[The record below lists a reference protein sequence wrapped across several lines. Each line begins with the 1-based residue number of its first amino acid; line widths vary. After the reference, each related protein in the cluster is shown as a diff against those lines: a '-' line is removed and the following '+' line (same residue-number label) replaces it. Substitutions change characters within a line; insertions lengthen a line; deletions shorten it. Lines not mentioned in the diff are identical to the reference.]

1 VGKCQAATRLGL
13 LYLDGLPG
21 CYTICS
27 FVEKSGP
34 WGCMILAHYGCIHYK
49 NLLTIIKIDFSVGA
63 FASSTINVA
72 SPVAWGFLQ
81 AITLHLHHLGLG
93 ELTPFFVTCIRL
105 L

>member
-1 VGKCQAATRLGL
+1 VTALVEEARAQLGSVGKCQAATQLRL

-34 WGCMILAHYGCIHYK
+34 WGCMILVHYGCIHYK

-72 SPVAWGFLQ
+72 SLVVD
-81 AITLHLHHLGLG
+81 I
-93 ELTPFFVTCIRL
+93 VTACGPQ
-105 L
+105 